1 MVELDFSTMAPE
13 VAALLNMRGNLVPPL
28 RWSDEA
34 YAPAKGRLDALK
46 DAQLIEP
53 HKPREREMLAAL
65 RALLHLW
72 NGHLE
77 AAAKCAEGAPDTT
90 RLYIQGVV
98 LRHQNRPDDAKV
110 CLQQAGRYATHM
122 KLYAAASQLLP
133 RAQNALL
140 KRFEDLLLLNK
151 AWEPFAFVDLHKVAV
166 GGRLDRPS
174 ELVIRNLQAEEF
186 RLLLVHAYRKATGE
200 DPTVRLEPAD
210 SQAKRRRERDAAD
223 RKAAGTKAGAAAA
236 APKSEAAKAK
246 DQKVRIGCPKCRHIN
261 AVDATQRGRTVRCTK
276 CAKPFTI
283 PGGSGKAAGST
294 GVRVACPKCRV
305 PGSYDVAM
313 RGKTVR
319 CNRCGAT
326 LIVPKAKSAA

>member
-13 VAALLNMRGNLVPPL
+13 VATLLNMRGNLVPPL
-28 RWSDEA
+28 RWGDEA

-77 AAAKCAEGAPDTT
+77 AAAKSAEGAPKTT
-90 RLYIQGVV
+90 GLYIQGVV
-98 LRHQNRPDDAKV
+98 LRHQNRADDAKV
-110 CLQQAGRYATHM
+110 CLRQVGGYATDM
-122 KLYAAASQLLP
+122 KLYSAASQLLP
-133 RAQNALL
+133 RAQHSLL
-140 KRFEDLLLLNK
+140 KRFEDLLLLK
-151 AWEPFAFVDLHKVAV
+151 KTWDPFAFVDLHKVAV
-166 GGRLDRPS
+166 DGRLDRPS

-210 SQAKRRRERDAAD
+210 SPAKRRRDRDAAD

-236 APKSEAAKAK
+236 SKSEAAKPK

-261 AVDATQRGRTVRCTK
+261 ALDASKRGGTVRCAK
-276 CAKPFTI
+276 CTTPFTV
-283 PGGSGKAAGST
+283 PGGSGKAAGT
-294 GVRVACPKCRV
+294 AGVKVACPKCRA
-305 PGSYDVAM
+305 PGSYAAAM

-319 CNRCGAT
+319 CKRCNAT